1 MINNNRES
9 GNDISINQIM
19 KTKILF
25 VLFTIGLLTAC
36 ELDNDRIRGQAVI
49 VDNFKD
55 KNPLEGIIIE
65 LKYTKDEGYNY
76 NLLQS
81 VTTDKNGYFKI
92 DAEYKTGFMC
102 LDCWTVAEVYSDLE
116 HTDTLGNFGFQ
127 FADKTYSYKTIHLDT
142 FSLSHKVWIVPRII
156 DLGGFQPDQLSIEF
170 DNCKLVDKSK
180 KEMDYFGTISNN
192 QTFAPVEMEM
202 TLNTQHWLSYGT
214 RDLARG
220 SLKKNAKEIAF
231 GYFKLENVKR
241 TIEGDTLYLDFN
253 VEKLK

>member
-1 MINNNRES
+1 
-9 GNDISINQIM
+9 M
-19 KTKILF
+19 KAKILYC
-25 VLFTIGLLTAC
+25 LFAFGLLTAC
-36 ELDNDRIRGQAVI
+36 DLENDRIRGHAVI

-55 KNPLEGIIIE
+55 RNPLEGISIE
-65 LKYTKDEGYNY
+65 LSFTKDGGYNY
-76 NLLQS
+76 NFLQS
-81 VTTDKNGYFKI
+81 VATDNNGYFEI

-116 HTDTLGNFGFQ
+116 HTDTLGSFGFQ

-170 DNCKLVDKSK
+170 NNCELVDNSK
-180 KEMDYFGTISNN
+180 KEMNYFGTISKN

-214 RDLARG
+214 GYLARG
-220 SLKKNAKEIAF
+220 SLKTDSIEIAF
-231 GYFKLENVKR
+231 GYFKLEELKR
-241 TIEGDTLYLDFN
+241 TVEGDTLYLDFN